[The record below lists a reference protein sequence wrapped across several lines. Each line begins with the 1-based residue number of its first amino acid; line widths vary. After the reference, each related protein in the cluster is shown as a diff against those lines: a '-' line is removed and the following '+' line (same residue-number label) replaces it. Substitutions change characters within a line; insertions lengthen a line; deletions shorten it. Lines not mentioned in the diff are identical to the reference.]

1 MANWKETLEPY
12 VKVKEF
18 VKTAPL
24 NPTAGTNLIV
34 GAVIISDRG
43 PGVPTLISSQR
54 EFLNIYAAQDISED
68 YTDSLNELYTGDNTT
83 LASTM
88 WLNCY
93 RLAGS
98 GSLLISR
105 ACKVDG
111 SMTYAKPLD
120 PTMSEAQLKLQDY
133 IWHEGEILKAVSPFK
148 LVIDDGNLLTEES
161 SDEVTGANDGWAISI
176 RDVGVFGNRVND
188 NGPLYDYFVDNLY
201 DLVEKL
207 NESGK
212 FYISEY
218 HFYKDVK
225 CEEEVDDPEFNKYE
239 IKTVKFDHVFLAS
252 GGVMEPEVFD
262 AEGNVEYWGYDS
274 TGTTKNKWGDMY
286 SKVLDTFGKNPSEE
300 GWYEKNGS
308 EYTASTD
315 TTADKEK
322 TYYSKGAADL
332 DSTAVGCAYIIPA
345 DLNWESGTQ
354 AILDLNGKQYSGF
367 EKPKFMVRNIYNSRV
382 DLKVRIR
389 RFNHNAIKNIQTEEG
404 STDSPYQVIKSVL
417 DVYTK
422 KGTKST
428 FIKDEPHIAESV
440 LKYDF
445 YEFCIYDPAVS
456 SDAQIFNVG
465 NVPGRGDIT
474 IADLNENLG
483 SMHLELPQDLN
494 ELGIEYY
501 GYDSN
506 KEDLWE
512 INANAK
518 IGGSDDSKSLIMA
531 GNGDIM
537 RAYDRIELDE
547 RYIVEGLT
555 DCGCTESIVQN
566 YIANIATQSNYFYP
580 VSSAASTN
588 YMVIANKKNKITKR
602 NSNIYHL
609 APYDLDDGTVGYL
622 FNCMSSTLYW
632 ETVFANR
639 RLNLEFAAAFS
650 ERRGVVNVVNLAKEF
665 NKEERQLLLTKKI
678 NTIFRDVYLERIYI
692 NDNYT
697 AQEEDNIWKEENNV
711 RLRIRISKAM
721 PVLLSQFKGRQNN
734 QKCWDDVVSVVDYWF
749 KTEILSYGETIADWQ
764 CLCDE
769 TLNPPE
775 EQRANRL
782 NVVLNVRFYNS
793 VKYITVYHINKFVA
807 YISNNILNKLRELI
821 SKRCPCQIR
830 NGLTGKPKLYKSNM
844 AIPCQALGIF

>member
-24 NPTAGTNLIV
+24 NPTAGDNLII

-43 PGVPTLISSQR
+43 PGAPTLVSSQR
-54 EFLNIYAAQDISED
+54 EFLNLYAAQDISEE
-68 YTDSLNELYTGDNTT
+68 YTDSLNELYKGDNTS

-120 PTMSEAQLKLQDY
+120 PTMSEVALRSQDY
-133 IWHEGEILKAVSPFK
+133 IYRDGDILKAVSPFK
-148 LVIDDGNLLTEES
+148 LVLDNGELLTEES
-161 SDEVTGANDGWAISI
+161 SEEVTTSNDGWAISV
-176 RDVGVFGNRVND
+176 RDAGVFGNRVND
-188 NGPLYDYFVDNLY
+188 NGPLYDYYVDNLY

-207 NESGK
+207 NETGK
-212 FYISEY
+212 FYIAEY
-218 HFYKDVK
+218 HFYTDVK
-225 CEEEVDDPEFNKYE
+225 CLNEVDDPELHKSE
-239 IKTVKFDHVFLAS
+239 IKVVTFNHVFLAS

-274 TGTTKNKWGDMY
+274 TGTTKNKWGDSY
-286 SKVLDTFGKNPSEE
+286 YAVTDVHGKNPNEL
-300 GWYEKNGS
+300 GWYEKESN
-308 EYTASTD
+308 EYTLTID
-315 TTADKEK
+315 TEPVEGK
-322 TYYSKGAADL
+322 TYYAKGSADL

-354 AILDLNGKQYSGF
+354 AIIDLNSANYSGF
-367 EKPKFMVRNIYNSRV
+367 EVPKYLIRNLYNSRV

-389 RFNHNAIKNIQTEEG
+389 RFNHNAVKNIQTEEG

-417 DVYTK
+417 DVYTNGK
-422 KGTKST
+422 RKEKPA
-428 FIKDEPHIAESV
+428 DSV

-456 SDAQIFNVG
+456 SDYQIFNVG
-465 NVPGRGDIT
+465 QVPGRGDIT
-474 IADLNENLG
+474 IADLNENLA
-483 SMHLELPQDLN
+483 SMHLELPNDLGK
-494 ELGIEYY
+494 LGLSYY
-501 GYDSN
+501 GYYENGETLKGS
-506 KEDLWE
+506 EE
-512 INANAK
+512 INVNAK
-518 IGGSDDSKSLIMA
+518 IGDSDDSMSLIMA
-531 GNGDIM
+531 DNGDIM

-588 YMVIANKKNKITKR
+588 YMVIANKKSKITKK

-609 APYDLDDGTVGYL
+609 APFDLDDGTVGYL

-632 ETVFANR
+632 ETIFANR
-639 RLNLEFAAAFS
+639 RLNLEFAAAFGQN
-650 ERRGVVNVVNLAKEF
+650 RGVVSTVNLSKEF

-678 NTIFRDVYLERIYI
+678 NTIFNDAYLERVYI

-697 AQEEDNIWKEENNV
+697 AQEEDNVWKEENNV

-721 PVLLSQFKGRQNN
+721 PTLLSQFKGRQNN
-734 QKCWDDVVSVVDYWF
+734 QKCWDDVVSVINYWF
-749 KTEILSYGETIADWQ
+749 KTVVLAYGETIADWQ
-764 CLCDE
+764 VICDE
-769 TLNPPE
+769 NLNPAE

-782 NVVLNVRFYNS
+782 NVVVNVRYYNS
-793 VKYITVYHINKFVA
+793 TKYINVYNKSYPIGVEFD
-807 YISNNILNKLRELI
+807 
-821 SKRCPCQIR
+821 SKM
-830 NGLTGKPKLYKSNM
+830 G
-844 AIPCQALGIF
+844 

>member
-1 MANWKETLEPY
+1 
-12 VKVKEF
+12 
-18 VKTAPL
+18 
-24 NPTAGTNLIV
+24 
-34 GAVIISDRG
+34 
-43 PGVPTLISSQR
+43 
-54 EFLNIYAAQDISED
+54 
-68 YTDSLNELYTGDNTT
+68 
-83 LASTM
+83 M

-120 PTMSEAQLKLQDY
+120 PTMSEAAAKMQDY
-133 IWHEGEILKAVSPFK
+133 IYHEGEILKAVSPFK
-148 LVIDDGNLLTEES
+148 LVIDEGNLLTEES
-161 SDEVTGANDGWAISI
+161 ADEVTSANDGWAISI

-201 DLVEKL
+201 DLVDKL
-207 NESGK
+207 NETGK

-218 HFYKDVK
+218 HFFKDVK

-239 IKTVKFDHVFLAS
+239 IKVVKFDHVFLAS

-262 AEGNVEYWGYDS
+262 ADGNVEYWGYDS
-274 TGTTKNKWGDMY
+274 TGTTKNKWGDSY
-286 SKVLDTFGKNPSEE
+286 HAVIDTFEKNPKTE
-300 GWYEKNGS
+300 GWYEKDANN
-308 EYTASTD
+308 EYVATND
-315 TTADKEK
+315 TTPVDGKK
-322 TYYSKGAADL
+322 YYYKGNADL

-345 DLNWESGTQ
+345 DINWESGSQ
-354 AILDLNGKQYSGF
+354 SIIDLNSEKYSGF
-367 EKPKFMVRNIYNSRV
+367 TAPKFWVRNLYNSRV

-389 RFNHNAIKNIQTEEG
+389 RFNHNAVKNIQTEEG

-422 KGTKST
+422 KKTKT
-428 FIKDEPHIAESV
+428 PAMSV

-465 NVPGRGDIT
+465 QVPGRGDIT
-474 IADLNENLG
+474 IADLNDNLG
-483 SMHLELPQDLN
+483 SMHLELPQDLG
-494 ELGIEYY
+494 ELGLSYY
-501 GYDSN
+501 GYYNDGEEL
-506 KEDLWE
+506 KEVE
-512 INANAK
+512 QINANAK
-518 IGGSDDSKSLIMA
+518 IGASDDSESLIMA

-555 DCGCTESIVQN
+555 DCGCTESIIQN

-639 RLNLEFAAAFS
+639 RLNLEFAAAFGQN
-650 ERRGVVNVVNLAKEF
+650 RGVVSTVNLAKEF
-665 NKEERQLLLTKKI
+665 NKEERQLLLTKKV

-692 NDNYT
+692 NDNFT
-697 AQEEDNIWKEENNV
+697 AQEDDNVWKEENIV

-734 QKCWDDVVSVVDYWF
+734 QKCWDDCISV
-749 KTEILSYGETIADWQ
+749 ILTIA
-764 CLCDE
+764 
-769 TLNPPE
+769 
-775 EQRANRL
+775 
-782 NVVLNVRFYNS
+782 V
-793 VKYITVYHINKFVA
+793 
-807 YISNNILNKLRELI
+807 
-821 SKRCPCQIR
+821 
-830 NGLTGKPKLYKSNM
+830 
-844 AIPCQALGIF
+844 